1 MPTMR
6 ILNRTALA
14 AILAAALGTT
24 TVLAQTPYD
33 EGQKALREQQWMEAV
48 EQFEQAV
55 KDDQG
60 QADAAT
66 YWMAYAYYKAG
77 RNNEAERELRRLE
90 RKYPNSRWVK
100 EGQAL
105 RIEHQ
110 DPDKSA
116 AKIASGVLEMD
127 EEMKLF
133 ALMQLMERNPER
145 TTPLVL
151 DMAKNAESAS
161 ARHDALFR
169 LAMSD
174 EPTAQQAVSDIARN
188 SSDPEMQREAIEML
202 GVMEATDEQRS
213 LYPTQ
218 DHATRVTIIESLSI
232 AGDTETLRQ
241 VLETET
247 DPELRKAAIFGI
259 AMHGD
264 AEASEFAGEIYKAA
278 RSVDEKEAVL
288 ESLVM
293 MDGDEAADLAL
304 EIVKTESDPRLQ
316 VQAIHV
322 LGVMDATE
330 ELGELYA
337 NVSDHNVRM
346 AVLEAL
352 SIADDSDALVK
363 ILETEKDPDLR
374 STAVQMLAVNG
385 SPEAGDYLVEMYAD
399 ATLDEK
405 KEIIHSMLILDDSD
419 ALVSL
424 MKQEDDPDLKREM
437 LQMLVMM
444 GSEEV
449 DEELFELLE
458 KDK

>member
-1 MPTMR
+1 MPKYH
-6 ILNRTALA
+6 ILKRTALA
-14 AILAAALGTT
+14 IALASTLAAT

-33 EGQKALREQQWMEAV
+33 EGQKALRGQHWMEAV
-48 EQFEQAV
+48 EQFEKAV
-55 KDDQG
+55 EENES

-90 RKYPNSRWVK
+90 RKYPESQWVK

-110 DPDKSA
+110 DPDQSA

-145 TTPLVL
+145 TMPLVL
-151 DMAKNAESAS
+151 DMAKNAESSS
-161 ARHDALFR
+161 ARRDALFL

-188 SSDPEMQREAIEML
+188 SDDPEMQREAIEML
-202 GVMEATDEQRS
+202 GVMEATAELKA

-218 DHATRVTIIESLSI
+218 DHDTKVKIIESLSI
-232 AGDTETLRQ
+232 AGDTDMLRQ

-264 AEASEFAGEIYKAA
+264 ADSSEFAREIYNAA
-278 RSVDEKEAVL
+278 ESVDEKMTVL
-288 ESLVM
+288 EAMVM
-293 MDGDEAADLAL
+293 MDEATDLAL
-304 EIVKTESDPRLQ
+304 DILKTESDPRLQ
-316 VQAIHV
+316 VHAIHI
-322 LGVMDATE
+322 LGMMDASD
-330 ELGELYA
+330 ELSELYDS
-337 NVSDHNVRM
+337 VSDKNVRM
-346 AVLEAL
+346 AILEAL
-352 SIADDSDALVK
+352 SMADDSDGIVK
-363 ILETEKDPDLR
+363 ILESEKDPELR
-374 STAVQMLAVNG
+374 STAVQVLAING
-385 SPEAGDYLVEMYAD
+385 SPEASDYLVEMYPGASR
-399 ATLDEK
+399 DEK
-405 KEIIHSMLILDDSD
+405 TEIIHSMMILEDTD
-419 ALVSL
+419 ALVAL
-424 MKQEDDPDLKREM
+424 MKQEGDPEMKREM
-437 LQMLVMM
+437 LQMLAIM

-458 KDK
+458 SEQ

>member
-1 MPTMR
+1 MPKYH
-6 ILNRTALA
+6 ILKRTTLAIALA
-14 AILAAALGTT
+14 STLAAT

-33 EGQKALREQQWMEAV
+33 EGQKALRGQHWMEAV

-55 KDDQG
+55 EENES

-90 RKYPNSRWVK
+90 RKYPESQWVK

-110 DPDKSA
+110 DPDQSA

-145 TTPLVL
+145 TMPLVL
-151 DMAKNAESAS
+151 DMAKNAESSS
-161 ARHDALFR
+161 ARRDALFL

-188 SSDPEMQREAIEML
+188 SDDPEMQREAIEML
-202 GVMEATDEQRS
+202 GVMEATAELKA

-218 DHATRVTIIESLSI
+218 DHDTKVKIIESLSI
-232 AGDTETLRQ
+232 AGDTEMLRQ

-247 DPELRKAAIFGI
+247 DPELRKAAIFGV

-264 AEASEFAGEIYKAA
+264 ADADEFAREIYKAA
-278 RSVDEKEAVL
+278 QSVDEKITVL
-288 ESLVM
+288 EAMVM
-293 MDGDEAADLAL
+293 MDDAEDLAL
-304 EIVKTESDPRLQ
+304 DILKTESDPRLQ
-316 VQAIHV
+316 RHAIQI
-322 LGVMDATE
+322 LGIMDATE
-330 ELGELYA
+330 ELGELYST
-337 NVSDHNVRM
+337 VTDRNVRM
-346 AVLEAL
+346 AILEAL
-352 SIADDSDALVK
+352 SIAEDSDALVN
-363 ILETEKDPDLR
+363 ILETEKDPELR
-374 STAVQMLAVNG
+374 KTAVQMLAING
-385 SPEAGDYLVEMYAD
+385 SPEATRYLVEMYPA
-399 ATLDEK
+399 ATRDEK
-405 KEIIHSMLILDDSD
+405 SEIIHSMLILDDTD
-419 ALVSL
+419 ELLAL
-424 MKQEDDPDLKREM
+424 MKQEEDSELKREM
-437 LQMLVMM
+437 LHMLTVM

-449 DEELFELLE
+449 DDALFELLE
-458 KDK
+458 NEQ